1 MRELHSKEFWLVAF
15 FLSKF
20 GNPVEGKE
28 TQPPVELNTTLWRVA
43 YKKFYTQLGA
53 GKTGRTFE
61 NGMKNC
67 RDAYD
72 GHTATSGRT
81 GWRDKEGNPVKLP
94 AEAQSIFN
102 KYKSISREKIWK
114 EIQELLSE
122 NSKPKKKTKVVSDK
136 KTNPDWTREELI
148 LALDLYFDL
157 DQGQM
162 HKGHP
167 NVIKVSNELRAL
179 EIHKDIPDQKKF
191 RNPSGISRRLGN
203 FKTMDSGYEGEGL
216 PNSGKLAKEV
226 FKEFANRRDKLRKEA
241 DLIRQLYL
249 KPKSEKSKASEPKF
263 NYNSDFLF
271 QYHKNRETDPLV
283 VKVKKEIVLT
293 ESKKLKC
300 EVCGFDSLAFYGEI
314 GNDLMEIHYN
324 KELKTE
330 PGLESSDMNGFVI
343 VCSNCHKALDKNFG
357 LIDVAD
363 LKKLIRK
370 K

>member
-1 MRELHSKEFWLVAF
+1 MREKHSKEFWLVAF

-20 GNPVEGKE
+20 GNLVEGKDTE
-28 TQPPVELNTTLWRVA
+28 PPIELNTKYWWAA
-43 YKKFYTQLGA
+43 YKMFYTHLGA
-53 GKTGRTFE
+53 GKTGKTFE

-67 RDAYD
+67 RDAFD

-81 GWRDKEGNPVKLP
+81 GWKDEKGNPVKLP
-94 AEAQSIFN
+94 AEAESVFN
-102 KYKSISREKIWK
+102 KYKSVSREKIWK
-114 EIQELLSE
+114 EIQEIIS
-122 NSKPKKKTKVVSDK
+122 NDIKPQQKEKVVSDK
-136 KTNPDWTREELI
+136 KINPDWTREELI

-167 NVIKVSNELRAL
+167 DVVKVSNELRAL
-179 EIHKDIPDQKKF
+179 NIHHEIPDQKKF

-226 FKEFANRRDKLRKEA
+226 FKEFSNRRDKLRKEA

-249 KPKSEKSKASEPKF
+249 KPRNEAPKETSTIGK
-263 NYNSDFLF
+263 NKSDFLF

-283 VKVKKEIVLT
+283 MKVKKEMILSGT
-293 ESKKLKC
+293 KKLKC

-314 GNDLMEIHYN
+314 GNDLMEIHYC
-324 KELKTE
+324 KEIKNE
-330 PGLESSDMNGFVI
+330 PGLESSDMKDFIV
-343 VCSNCHKALDKNFG
+343 VCSNCHKALDKNYG
-357 LIDVAD
+357 LLDAAD